1 MGRPPKPAEEKRR
14 IGNPGRRPLPDQAT
28 LTVLPAAKEP
38 PEPMRPLSGPGR
50 GLWDRV
56 WSAGA
61 VWLAVLVDAE
71 TLLIVCEQMD
81 ERQALRARV
90 FAEGDWRDRAQLRI
104 LDAQVVNGLALLG
117 FNPVDR
123 ARLSIAEVEPSALDS
138 FMARRQQ
145 RGS

>member
-1 MGRPPKPAEEKRR
+1 
-14 IGNPGRRPLPDQAT
+14 
-28 LTVLPAAKEP
+28 
-38 PEPMRPLSGPGR
+38 
-50 GLWDRV
+50 V
-56 WSAGA
+56 WAAGA
-61 VWLAVLVDAE
+61 VWLAVKVDAE

-145 RGS
+145 RGF